1 MLSREFDKLSRTWSY
16 LDDPA
21 WYVELRSI
29 LLPSGGATS
38 APKEPRRRL
47 DERTLRKDL
56 LAESA
61 RPEAF
66 LADGGDGEEAERGSL
81 ADFGE
86 T

>member
-1 MLSREFDKLSRTWSY
+1 MWSY

-21 WYVELRSI
+21 WYVELRST
-29 LLPSGGATS
+29 LLPSGGAPS
-38 APKEPRRRL
+38 ALSEPGGRL
-47 DERTLRKDL
+47 DERTLRNGL

-81 ADFGE
+81 ADFCDV
-86 T
+86 